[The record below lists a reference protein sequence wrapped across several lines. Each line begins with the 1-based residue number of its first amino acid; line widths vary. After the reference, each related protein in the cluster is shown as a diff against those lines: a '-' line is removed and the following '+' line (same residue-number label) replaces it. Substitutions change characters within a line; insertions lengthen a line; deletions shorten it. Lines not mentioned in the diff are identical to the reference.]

1 MGCVFASAGSLSAC
15 NATCYAAKAAGCSFK
30 FGAYDMQMC
39 GDCNARWLDPAT
51 LTPEILPGAWPYWPP
66 GFELPSCTSCD
77 DITDECVLGCRM
89 AFDPG
94 LNPLPP
100 SPTPPPAV
108 PLPPAPWPNAA
119 PDFNFSEVFSDHMV
133 LQRAPAAAAVFGVM
147 GAAGDGGAVSV
158 TVAGSDGSK
167 YSVAAAVAGGRWKA
181 LLHPAADSARGITF
195 SVTAAC
201 SAGACSGAA
210 VTLNDVV
217 FGDVWWCAGQSNQWL
232 QTQFTYANASVFAGI
247 ARGAFDNIRLASGD
261 SQSQGLAPTL
271 PPVHPWRTAQA
282 AAALPA
288 SDGDSIA
295 QFSAPCWHFA
305 EALTDEHVKAGK
317 TPPTLGLV
325 ATAIGGST
333 IEEWIPVDVQLECF
347 GAQASANGAELNH
360 ILWDVIVRAWLNM
373 TIKGW
378 TFYQG
383 MCGFRC

>member
-1 MGCVFASAGSLSAC
+1 
-15 NATCYAAKAAGCSFK
+15 
-30 FGAYDMQMC
+30 
-39 GDCNARWLDPAT
+39 
-51 LTPEILPGAWPYWPP
+51 
-66 GFELPSCTSCD
+66 
-77 DITDECVLGCRM
+77 
-89 AFDPG
+89 
-94 LNPLPP
+94 
-100 SPTPPPAV
+100 
-108 PLPPAPWPNAA
+108 
-119 PDFNFSEVFSDHMV
+119 
-133 LQRAPAAAAVFGVM
+133 M

-247 ARGAFDNIRLASGD
+247 ARGAYDNIRLASGD